1 MREILPTAF
10 QERPIR
16 ESVAGFRDSQGW
28 TSLPL
33 AAIFRATSRTP
44 PAAATAAMKQFWT
57 QFFTW
62 WNGQTLGTRY
72 FTWRKGQFVGE
83 DEFGN
88 RYYRYTQANPI
99 DSNVGAE
106 RRWVVYNGYADAS
119 KVPPGWRAWLCHNGD
134 LAPSEETYKAHAW
147 EKPFLP
153 NLTGTTQAYRPQGS
167 VLASGQRPSA
177 TGDYVPWTPGE

>member
-1 MREILPTAF
+1 
-10 QERPIR
+10 
-16 ESVAGFRDSQGW
+16 
-28 TSLPL
+28 
-33 AAIFRATSRTP
+33 
-44 PAAATAAMKQFWT
+44 MKQFWT

-153 NLTGTTQAYRPQGS
+153 NLTGTTQALS
-167 VLASGQRPSA
+167 LIHI
-177 TGDYVPWTPGE
+177 

>member
-1 MREILPTAF
+1 
-10 QERPIR
+10 
-16 ESVAGFRDSQGW
+16 
-28 TSLPL
+28 
-33 AAIFRATSRTP
+33 
-44 PAAATAAMKQFWT
+44 MKEFFT

-62 WNGQTLGTRY
+62 WNGQTLGTRF

-88 RYYRYTQANPI
+88 RYYRYTQAQAI

-106 RRWVVYNGYADAS
+106 RRWVIYNGDADAS

-134 LAPSEETYKAHAW
+134 VPPSEESYQPRPW
-147 EKPFLP
+147 EKPYVP
-153 NLTGTTQAYRPQGS
+153 NMTGTAQAYRPQGS
-167 VLASGQRPSA
+167 SLSAGQRPAA

>member
-1 MREILPTAF
+1 
-10 QERPIR
+10 
-16 ESVAGFRDSQGW
+16 
-28 TSLPL
+28 
-33 AAIFRATSRTP
+33 
-44 PAAATAAMKQFWT
+44 MKEFFT

-62 WNGQTLGTRY
+62 WNGQTIGTRF

-88 RYYRYTQANPI
+88 RYYRYVQSQAI

-134 LAPSEETYKAHAW
+134 VPPSEESYKPHSW
-147 EKPFLP
+147 EKAYVP
-153 NLTGTTQAYRPQGS
+153 NLTGTAQAYRPQGS
-167 VLASGQRPSA
+167 NLSTGQRPAA

>member
-1 MREILPTAF
+1 
-10 QERPIR
+10 
-16 ESVAGFRDSQGW
+16 
-28 TSLPL
+28 
-33 AAIFRATSRTP
+33 
-44 PAAATAAMKQFWT
+44 MKEFFT

-134 LAPSEETYKAHAW
+134 VAPSEETYRAHAW
-147 EKPFLP
+147 EKPYLP
-153 NLTGTTQAYRPQGS
+153 NMTGTAQAYRPQGS
-167 VLASGQRPSA
+167 VLASGKRPSA

>member
-1 MREILPTAF
+1 MPSA
-10 QERPIR
+10 
-16 ESVAGFRDSQGW
+16 SQG
-28 TSLPL
+28 
-33 AAIFRATSRTP
+33 IFALDFPVRCRHIPRNFTNPSGGSS
-44 PAAATAAMKQFWT
+44 MKEFFT

-62 WNGQTLGTRY
+62 WNGQTLGTRF

-88 RYYRYTQANPI
+88 RYYRYTQAQAI

-134 LAPSEETYKAHAW
+134 VPPSEEGYTPHPW
-147 EKPFLP
+147 EKPYVP
-153 NLTGTTQAYRPQGS
+153 NLTGTAQAYRPQGS
-167 VLASGQRPSA
+167 SLSVGQRPAA